1 MSIPSNGITPE
12 VIRGVMPP
20 YHLSADLLEATLAAI
35 PAPPP
40 DASPAWRLARLTRL
54 IEEIA
59 APMPANAEQ
68 ARIAAE
74 ILITRELADALAHRA
89 HAPDQTTEQMC
100 RLARAANGLR
110 QTAISLDRSLT
121 RHQQKPVPFF
131 GIVVQDE
138 VDLPALDATWHTQ
151 PPDRDAAPL
160 RAATPPPP
168 DAAPRPAPPAD
179 HPDATPPATHA
190 DRLPTVAPAPL
201 PTNTT
206 TAEPSAPLG
215 GSPDTAT
222 HPDQDTDATPEWTI
236 TKLDEGPGW
245 TREVLRHRSH
255 REPANAAAL
264 GSAP

>member
-12 VIRGVMPP
+12 VIREIMPP
-20 YHLSADLLEATLAAI
+20 YRLSADLLEATLAAI

-40 DASPAWRLARLTRL
+40 EASPAWRLARLTRL

-59 APMPANAEQ
+59 APKPANAEQ

-131 GIVVQDE
+131 GTVVQDE
-138 VDLPALDATWHTQ
+138 VDLPALDATWGS
-151 PPDRDAAPL
+151 PPAHPDAAPS
-160 RAATPPPP
+160 REATPPPP
-168 DAAPRPAPPAD
+168 ATAPRPAPSAD
-179 HPDATPPATHA
+179 HPDATPPTTA
-190 DRLPTVAPAPL
+190 DRLPAVAPTPL

-206 TAEPSAPLG
+206 TTEPPAPLAG
-215 GSPDTAT
+215 FPDTAT
-222 HPDQDTDATPEWTI
+222 HPDQDTAPTPEWTI
-236 TKLDEGPGW
+236 TKLDEGLGW
-245 TREVLRHRSH
+245 TCEVLRHRSH
-255 REPANAAAL
+255 REPANTAAP
-264 GSAP
+264 GSAA